1 MPLQYQITEDE
12 HKKTLT
18 SVGYNYVYN
27 KDIGILISWGRT
39 KEENPVWCPFGPT
52 YAIIDVTNMS
62 MELFTV
68 IIDTLNANRTITTF
82 NLLGLVEPSD
92 GYKIQYCLDKGIV
105 PRWDRNLETEEEAG
119 FFSVYVDSTGIVR
132 PVSSYSEGID
142 ILSVDNMYNDLWQS
156 TLMKTYRYKKLQER
170 ACKDIGT
177 EQ

>member
-27 KDIGILISWGRT
+27 KDIGVLISWGKT

-82 NLLGLVEPSD
+82 NLLALTKE
-92 GYKIQYCLDKGIV
+92 
-105 PRWDRNLETEEEAG
+105 
-119 FFSVYVDSTGIVR
+119 
-132 PVSSYSEGID
+132 
-142 ILSVDNMYNDLWQS
+142 
-156 TLMKTYRYKKLQER
+156 
-170 ACKDIGT
+170 
-177 EQ
+177 